1 MTNFLKKNDSENISP
16 VKLAAGI
23 LGVAAI
29 PTIGA
34 VVFFYQSVSAM
45 GEQIKTL
52 QRDQDRLVMQF
63 DKIDDRLRSID
74 NRLAR
79 IETKFEK

>member
-1 MTNFLKKNDSENISP
+1 MTNFLRKSDDEDISP
-16 VKLAAGI
+16 VKLAGGI

-34 VVFFYQSVSAM
+34 IVFFYQSVSAM

-52 QRDQDRLVMQF
+52 QRDQDRLVIQF
-63 DKIDDRLRSID
+63 EKIDDRLRSID
-74 NRLAR
+74 NRLGR